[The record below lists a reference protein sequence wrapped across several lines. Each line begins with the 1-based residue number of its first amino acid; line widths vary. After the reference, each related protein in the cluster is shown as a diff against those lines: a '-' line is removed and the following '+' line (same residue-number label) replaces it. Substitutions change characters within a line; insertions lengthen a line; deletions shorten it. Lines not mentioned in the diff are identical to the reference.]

1 MKIIRL
7 ISNILVIITSF
18 ITMYVMFAMLIGIE
32 KDNLIY
38 DIMAVIF
45 LFNPILSIVNCS
57 LNLNR
62 EENNNG

>member
-18 ITMYVMFAMLIGIE
+18 ITMYVMFAIILGVE
-32 KDNLIY
+32 TDNLLY

-45 LFNPILSIVNCS
+45 LFNPILAIINCS

>member
-18 ITMYVMFAMLIGIE
+18 ITIYVMFAIIIGVE
-32 KDNLIY
+32 TDNLVY
-38 DIMAVIF
+38 DIMTVIF

-62 EENNNG
+62 EEKK